1 MKLRTIGRAIAL
13 ISAAAVVFAACSSQA
28 ASSTP
33 SAAASV
39 ASSAAASVAASA
51 APSAAAGP
59 VTIGYLPK
67 DIVNKYFA
75 AAKTGVDKAAGETG
89 GKVIQVG
96 PNEARADL
104 QIPFITDLTTQK
116 VNAIIISADD
126 KDAVAP
132 ALKAAMAAGIKV
144 VGFDSSPAV
153 GAYDVFVNQ
162 VDFSGVGVNLAEWA
176 CELAPNCT
184 GDIAIL
190 SASATATNQ
199 NAWIDLMKSTLAT
212 DAKYKGLKLVDTV
225 YGDDDATKS
234 TTQANALLTKY
245 PNLKVIVAP
254 TTVGILAAAQV
265 VSAAKKSDSVKVT
278 GLGFPNDMKPYVKDG
293 TSPVFGLWSVPDLG
307 YLAYQVAAKLVSGEI
322 TGKEGETFTVKGLN
336 GDKPYTIGKDGIVIL
351 GPAFRFDKTNVDNFN
366 F

>member
-1 MKLRTIGRAIAL
+1 MERRSSGRFIAL
-13 ISAAAVVFAACSSQA
+13 ASVAVLMFAACSG
-28 ASSTP
+28 SSTP
-33 SAAASV
+33 S
-39 ASSAAASVAASA
+39 
-51 APSAAAGP
+51 PSAAVPTAAPAGGLT
-59 VTIGYLPK
+59 VGYLPK
-67 DIVNKYFA
+67 DIVNQYFA

-96 PNEARADL
+96 PNEAKADL

-116 VNAIIISADD
+116 VSAIIISADG
-126 KDAVAP
+126 KDEVAP
-132 ALKAAMAAGIKV
+132 SLKAAMAAGIKV

-162 VDFSGVGVNLAEWA
+162 VDFSGVGVNLSDWA
-176 CELAPNCT
+176 CELAPSCT

-190 SASATATNQ
+190 SAAATATNQ
-199 NAWIDLMKSTLAT
+199 NAWIDLMKTTLAT
-212 DAKYKGLKLVDTV
+212 DKYKGLKLVDTV

-234 TTQANALLTKY
+234 TTQAQALLTKY

-265 VSAAKKSDSVKVT
+265 VAQAGKSATVKVT
-278 GLGFPNDMKPYVKDG
+278 GLGFPNDMKPFVKDG

-307 YLAYQVAAKLVSGEI
+307 YLSYMVAAKLVSGEI

-336 GDKPYTIGKDGIVIL
+336 GDQPYTIGKDSVVIL
-351 GPAFRFDKTNVDNFN
+351 GPAFRFDATNVDNFN

>member
-1 MKLRTIGRAIAL
+1 LNLRTAGRWLAIAGT
-13 ISAAAVVFAACSSQA
+13 AVIVLSACSS
-28 ASSTP
+28 
-33 SAAASV
+33 SATATKAP
-39 ASSAAASVAASA
+39 ASA
-51 APSAAAGP
+51 APASVAPAAGMS
-59 VTIGYLPK
+59 VGYLPK
-67 DIVNKYFA
+67 DIVNQYFA

-89 GKVIQVG
+89 GKVTQVG
-96 PNEARADL
+96 PNEAKADL

-116 VNAIIISADD
+116 VSAIIISADG
-126 KDAVAP
+126 KDEVAP

-162 VDFSGVGVNLAEWA
+162 VDFSGVGVNLADWA
-176 CELAPNCT
+176 CELAPSCT

-190 SASATATNQ
+190 SAAATATNQ
-199 NAWIDLMKSTLAT
+199 NAWIELMKTTLK

-234 TTQANALLTKY
+234 TQQAQGLITKY

-254 TTVGILAAAQV
+254 TTVGILAAAQE
-265 VSAAKKSDSVKVT
+265 VSKQKKSDTIKVT
-278 GLGFPNDMKPYVKDG
+278 GLGFPNDMKPFVKDG

-307 YLAYQVAAKLVSGEI
+307 YLSYMVADKLVKGEI
-322 TGKEGETFTVKGLN
+322 TGKEGETFSVKGLN
-336 GDKPYTIGKDGIVIL
+336 GDKPYTIGKDGVVIL
-351 GPAFRFDKTNVDNFN
+351 GPAFRFDSTNVDKFN

>member
-1 MKLRTIGRAIAL
+1 VRLRSNGRFIAL
-13 ISAAAVVFAACSSQA
+13 ASVAVLVFAACSS
-28 ASSTP
+28 SSTPKPSAAPSTAP
-33 SAAASV
+33 SAAAS
-39 ASSAAASVAASA
+39 A
-51 APSAAAGP
+51 AAAGMT
-59 VTIGYLPK
+59 VGYLPK
-67 DIVNKYFA
+67 DIVNQYFA

-96 PNEARADL
+96 PNEAKADL
-104 QIPFITDLTTQK
+104 QIPFITDLTTQG
-116 VNAIIISADD
+116 VNAIIISADG
-126 KDAVAP
+126 KDEVAP
-132 ALKAAMAAGIKV
+132 ALKEAMKAGIKV

-162 VDFSGVGVNLAEWA
+162 VDFSGVGVNLADWA

-190 SASATATNQ
+190 SAAATATNQ
-199 NAWIDLMKSTLAT
+199 NAWIDLMKTTLK
-212 DAKYKGLKLVDTV
+212 DAKYKGLNLVDVV

-234 TTQANALLTKY
+234 TTQAQALLTKY

-265 VSAAKKSDSVKVT
+265 VKQAGSAVKVT
-278 GLGFPNDMKPYVKDG
+278 GLGFPNDMKPFVKDG

-307 YLAYQVAAKLVSGEI
+307 YLAYQVAAKLASGEI

-336 GDKPYTIGKDGIVIL
+336 GDKPYTIGKDGVVIL
-351 GPAFRFDKTNVDNFN
+351 GPAFRFDSTNVDNFN

>member
-1 MKLRTIGRAIAL
+1 MKLKSAGRWFAIAGTAVIVL
-13 ISAAAVVFAACSSQA
+13 SACGG
-28 ASSTP
+28 STATTAP
-33 SAAASV
+33 
-39 ASSAAASVAASA
+39 ASA
-51 APSAAAGP
+51 APPAAMT
-59 VTIGYLPK
+59 VGYLPK
-67 DIVNKYFA
+67 DIVNQYFA
-75 AAKTGVDKAAGETG
+75 AAKTGIDKAAAELG
-89 GKVIQVG
+89 GTVTQVG
-96 PNEARADL
+96 PNEAKADL

-116 VNAIIISADD
+116 VSAIIISANG
-126 KDAVAP
+126 KDEVAP

-162 VDFSGVGVNLAEWA
+162 VDFSGVGVNLADWA
-176 CELAPNCT
+176 CELAPSCA

-190 SASATATNQ
+190 SAAATATNQ
-199 NAWIDLMKSTLAT
+199 NEWIELMKTTLKE
-212 DAKYKGLKLVDTV
+212 DKYKGLKLVDTV

-234 TTQANALLTKY
+234 TTQAQALLTKY

-265 VSAAKKSDSVKVT
+265 VSQGGKSDAVKVT
-278 GLGFPNDMKPYVKDG
+278 GLGFPNDMKAFVKDG

-307 YLAYQVAAKLVSGEI
+307 YLSYQVAAKLVAGEI

-336 GDKPYTIGKDGIVIL
+336 GDKPYTIGKDGVVIL
-351 GPAFRFDKTNVDNFN
+351 GPAFRFDSTNVENFN

>member
-1 MKLRTIGRAIAL
+1 MKSRSAGRAIAL
-13 ISAAAVVFAACSSQA
+13 VAVAAVVFAACSNTGSTA
-28 ASSTP
+28 KSST
-33 SAAASV
+33 
-39 ASSAAASVAASA
+39 
-51 APSAAAGP
+51 APSAAGSGAAGSLT
-59 VTIGYLPK
+59 VGYLPK
-67 DIVNKYFA
+67 DIVNQYFA
-75 AAKTGVDKAAGETG
+75 AAKTGVDKAATETG

-96 PNEARADL
+96 PNEAKADL

-116 VNAIIISADD
+116 VSAIIISADG
-126 KDAVAP
+126 KDEVAP
-132 ALKAAMAAGIKV
+132 ALKAAMAQGIKV

-153 GAYDVFVNQ
+153 GAYNVFVNQ
-162 VDFSGVGVNLAEWA
+162 VDFSGVGVNLADWA

-190 SASATATNQ
+190 SAAATATNQ
-199 NAWIDLMKSTLAT
+199 NEWIALMKTTLAT
-212 DAKYKGLKLVDTV
+212 DKYKGLKLVDTV

-265 VSAAKKSDSVKVT
+265 VKQAGKSATVKVT
-278 GLGFPNDMKPYVKDG
+278 GLGFPNDMKPFVKDG

-336 GDKPYTIGKDGIVIL
+336 GDKPYTIGKDSVVIL
-351 GPAFRFDKTNVDNFN
+351 GPAFRFDSTNVDNFN